1 MSANVIFINGATL
14 KARTG
19 ISVAIDDNSIKA
31 YIKLAQDMYIQPVL
45 GSTLYARLQAGVS
58 AANLTAAESVL
69 LDSYITDC
77 LIWYTMAELPFAL
90 GYQFFSKG
98 VLQKTAEESVAPS
111 RGDLELIANRYKQT
125 AEFYKQR
132 IVNYLQQN
140 YTLFSEYSNPGSGY
154 DVIQPQAKAYTSP
167 IYLGGNYTQSESRTF
182 ANNSNSGL
190 AATVTYTPTAGVS
203 SFTVTEF
210 TNNTVIIVAVRSGM
224 VKGVT
229 NSATSNTQYLQ
240 INGSTVTLPTGD
252 VVGSGEV
259 FIFIYR

>member
-1 MSANVIFINGATL
+1 MSANVIFINGTTL
-14 KARTG
+14 KERTG
-19 ISVAIDDNSIKA
+19 ISVAIDDKSVKA
-31 YIKLAQDMYIQPVL
+31 YIKLAQDMYIQPCL
-45 GSTLYARLQAGVS
+45 GSTLYARLQTGIS
-58 AANLTAAESVL
+58 ASNLTASETTL
-69 LDSYITDC
+69 LDTYITDC
-77 LIWYTMAELPFAL
+77 LVWYTMSELPMAL

-98 VLQKTAEESVAPS
+98 VLQKTAEESNTPS
-111 RGDLELIANRYKQT
+111 RSDLELIANNYKSK

-132 IVNYLQQN
+132 IVSYLQQN
-140 YTLFSEYSNPGSGY
+140 YTLFSEYSNPGSGW
-154 DVIQPQAKAYTSP
+154 DVIQPQTKAYTSP
-167 IYLGGNYTQSESRTF
+167 IYLGGNYSDNESKTF
-182 ANNSNSGL
+182 SNNSNSGL

-203 SFTVTEF
+203 SFTVSEF

-229 NSATSNTQYLQ
+229 NSATTNTQYLQ